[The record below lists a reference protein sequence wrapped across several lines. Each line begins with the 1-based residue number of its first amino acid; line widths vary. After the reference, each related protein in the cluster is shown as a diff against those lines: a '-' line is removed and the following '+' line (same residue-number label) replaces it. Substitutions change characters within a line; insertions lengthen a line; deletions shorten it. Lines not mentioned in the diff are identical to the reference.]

1 MQHSYRIA
9 KVIIRPKAV
18 LILLLLSSGCKPSPM
33 PESAVPSTVSKDRGS
48 PDVSTSV
55 KDSGTRAHVRQD
67 KVSAE
72 RKPVQAQLPD
82 RDVVLG
88 RGESAKLIEG
98 AIREQISVPSGKLTE
113 RMVWKVQELY
123 LMDRGISDLGAIRT
137 LRNLKVLNLRD
148 NSISSLSPL
157 SSLGSLEKLG
167 LDGNLVSDLSP
178 LADLKGLRF
187 LEVARNPELT
197 IGQIHKLQK
206 ILPGCT
212 IYHDLEE

>member
-1 MQHSYRIA
+1 M
-9 KVIIRPKAV
+9 
-18 LILLLLSSGCKPSPM
+18 
-33 PESAVPSTVSKDRGS
+33 
-48 PDVSTSV
+48 
-55 KDSGTRAHVRQD
+55 
-67 KVSAE
+67 
-72 RKPVQAQLPD
+72 PD

-123 LMDRGISDLGAIRT
+123 LIDRGISDLGAIRP